1 VVKIEALTKSFG
13 SHTLFKDLAL
23 EFPRGKLTVIMGP
36 SGCGKSTLLRCIN
49 FLELFDS
56 GAISIGDLSVGWAEG
71 ESSHLPPEKKV
82 LLQKMRLKT
91 GIISIGDLSVGWAE
105 GESSHLPPEKKV
117 LLQKMRLKTG
127 MVFQSFNLFPHLTVL
142 GNVMLAPVQ
151 VKRMHANDAASL
163 ARRILERVG
172 LGDKIDAYP
181 AKLSGG
187 QQQRVAIAR
196 SLAMQPEVMLYD
208 EPTSQLDPRLVDEV
222 FNVMRELDRE
232 GMTQIVVTHSEQ
244 FARDTACRVLR
255 FEENTF
261 HWQ

>member
-1 VVKIEALTKSFG
+1 MVKIEALTKSFG

-56 GAISIGDLSVGWAEG
+56 GTISIGDLTVGWAEG
-71 ESSHLPPEKKV
+71 ESSHLPPEKK
-82 LLQKMRLKT
+82 
-91 GIISIGDLSVGWAE
+91 A
-105 GESSHLPPEKKV
+105 

>member
-1 VVKIEALTKSFG
+1 MVKIERLTKSFG

-56 GAISIGDLSVGWAEG
+56 G
-71 ESSHLPPEKKV
+71 
-82 LLQKMRLKT
+82 T
-91 GIISIGDLSVGWAE
+91 ISIGDLSVGWAE

-163 ARRILERVG
+163 GGRILERVG
-172 LGDKIDAYP
+172 LGDKVDAYP

-244 FARDTACRVLR
+244 FVRDAACRVLR
-255 FEENTF
+255 FEQNTF

>member
-1 VVKIEALTKSFG
+1 MVKIEALTKSFG

-56 GAISIGDLSVGWAEG
+56 G
-71 ESSHLPPEKKV
+71 
-82 LLQKMRLKT
+82 T
-91 GIISIGDLSVGWAE
+91 ISIGDLSVGWAE

-163 ARRILERVG
+163 GRRILQRVG
-172 LGDKIDAYP
+172 LGDKVDAYP

-244 FARDTACRVLR
+244 FARDAACRVLR

>member
-56 GAISIGDLSVGWAEG
+56 G
-71 ESSHLPPEKKV
+71 
-82 LLQKMRLKT
+82 T
-91 GIISIGDLSVGWAE
+91 ISIGDLSVGWAE

-196 SLAMQPEVMLYD
+196 SLAMQPQVMLYD